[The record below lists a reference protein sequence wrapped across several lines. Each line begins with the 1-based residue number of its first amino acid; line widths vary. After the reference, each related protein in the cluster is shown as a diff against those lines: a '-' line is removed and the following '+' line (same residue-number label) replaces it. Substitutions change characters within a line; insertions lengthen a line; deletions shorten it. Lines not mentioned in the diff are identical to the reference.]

1 MRVDEATRPDD
12 LIEACEAAHRELVA
26 SVESLDDNG
35 MRASSLLPDWSRA
48 HVISHL
54 ARNADSHVW
63 LFDGAA
69 VGEVRRQYSSLE
81 ARQHDIESGAQRTAQ
96 ELREDL
102 RASCERLESAWVALG
117 DDVWDREGMVVA
129 GARTMREIVFRRLR
143 EVSVHHV
150 DLDVGYTPSNWST
163 IYVEGELARRLP
175 GLADRADEAELVR
188 WLLGRG
194 DAPALKPW

>member
-1 MRVDEATRPDD
+1 MTRPYD
-12 LIEACEAAHRELVA
+12 LIEAAEVAHRQLVA
-26 SVESLDDNG
+26 SVESLDDDG
-35 MRASSLLPDWSRA
+35 MRAPSLLPDWSRA

-54 ARNADSHVW
+54 ARNADSHTW
-63 LFDGAA
+63 LFDGAG

-81 ARQHDIESGAQRTAQ
+81 ARQHDIESGAQQTAQ

-117 DDVWDREGMVVA
+117 DDAWDREGMVAV

-150 DLDVGYTPSNWST
+150 DLDVGYTPSHWPK

-175 GLADRADEAELVR
+175 GLADRADQAELIS

-194 DAPALKPW
+194 SAPTLKPW